1 MKNKRSFLIL
11 ALLFVVLI
19 AGAAVL
25 YNSFGKGVKPDT
37 LASVPADDGEESENN
52 SDKTG
57 SNPAPDFTV
66 YDAEGKTVKLSDM
79 KGKPTIV
86 NFWASW
92 CGPCK
97 MEMPDFEEMYKKYGS
112 EINFMMVNLTDG
124 ASETVSS
131 AKKYID
137 SQGYTFPVYYDKD
150 SIAAYTYSVYS
161 IPMTLFIDAEGNFV
175 VYAQGAIDADTLQK
189 GIDMIYTAQ

>member
-1 MKNKRSFLIL
+1 MKNKRSFLIF
-11 ALLFVVLI
+11 ALLFVALI

-25 YNSFGKGVKPDT
+25 YNTLGKGAKPDN
-37 LASVPADDGEESENN
+37 LAQTSPDSGMEASA
-52 SDKTG
+52 SDKEE

-66 YDAEGKTVKLSDM
+66 YDIDGKGVKLSDM

-97 MEMPDFEEMYKKYGS
+97 MEMPDFEEAYKKYGDKM
-112 EINFMMVNLTDG
+112 NFMMVNLTDG
-124 ASETVSS
+124 ASETMKS

-137 SQGYTFPVYYDKD
+137 SQGYTFPVYYDTE
-150 SIAAYTYSVYS
+150 SMAAYNYSVYS
-161 IPMTLFIDAEGNFV
+161 IPMTCFIDAEGSFV
-175 VYAQGAIDADTLQK
+175 AYAQSAISADTLQE
-189 GIDMIYTAQ
+189 GIDMIYTED